1 MLRKVLFLAFLLI
14 SSILFGQ
21 EPLDLELNNF
31 EYPYP
36 VRYFDLEVQ
45 DEKLR
50 MAFMQIEPSKSN
62 GQTITLFHGKNFC
75 GAYFQKVIQ
84 DLVDQGF
91 KVIVPDQIG
100 FGKSSKPKRLQY
112 SFHILAE
119 NTRSLLNSI
128 GVKQTHVLGHSMGGM
143 LAVRFALM
151 YKEDVP
157 KLILVNPI
165 GLEDYKRTVPYQ
177 KIEKLYQE
185 ELKKTEEG
193 IRSYQK
199 ENYYHGEW
207 KTEYEPWVQ
216 LLYRW
221 SLNPD
226 YPRLAWN
233 AALTSEMVYT
243 QPVVYEFGDIKAQ
256 TLLIIGQLDRTAI
269 GKNSAPPEV
278 RKTLGNYPELG
289 RATAR
294 AIPNAKLIELNGIGH
309 VPHLEAYD
317 QFWKALSEFLTTPHL
332 SRKVAE

>member
-1 MLRKVLFLAFLLI
+1 MYIKLLSLAMLFL
-14 SSILFGQ
+14 SSISYAQ
-21 EPLDLELNNF
+21 EPLDLELKNF

-36 VRYFDLEVQ
+36 VKYFDLEIQ

-50 MAFMQIEPSKSN
+50 MAFMQIEPSKPN

-75 GAYFQKVIQ
+75 GAYFKQVIQ

-100 FGKSSKPKRLQY
+100 FGKSSKPKRVQY
-112 SFHILAE
+112 SFHMLAE
-119 NTRSLLNSI
+119 NTKNLLNSI

-151 YKEDVP
+151 YKEDVS

-165 GLEDYKRTVPYQ
+165 GLEDYKRKVMYQ

-207 KTEYEPWVQ
+207 KPEYEPWVQ

-221 SLNPD
+221 SLNPE

-243 QPVVYEFGDIKAQ
+243 QPVVYEFGDLKAQ

-269 GKNSAPPEV
+269 GKNLTPPDV

-289 RATAR
+289 RATQG
-294 AIPNAKLIELNGIGH
+294 AIPNAKLVELSQVGH
-309 VPHLEAYD
+309 VPHIEAYEK
-317 QFWKALSEFLTTPHL
+317 FWIALQEFLTN
-332 SRKVAE
+332 

>member
-1 MLRKVLFLAFLLI
+1 MYIKLLSLAMLFL
-14 SSILFGQ
+14 SSISYAQ
-21 EPLDLELNNF
+21 EPLDLELKNF

-36 VRYFDLEVQ
+36 VKYFDLEIQ

-50 MAFMQIEPSKSN
+50 MAFMQIEPSKPN

-75 GAYFQKVIQ
+75 GAYFKQVIQ

-100 FGKSSKPKRLQY
+100 FGKSSKPKRVQY
-112 SFHILAE
+112 SFHMLAE
-119 NTRSLLNSI
+119 NTKNLLNSI

-151 YKEDVP
+151 YKEDVS

-165 GLEDYKRTVPYQ
+165 GLEDYKRKVMYQ

-207 KTEYEPWVQ
+207 KPEYEPWVQ

-221 SLNPD
+221 SLNPE

-243 QPVVYEFGDIKAQ
+243 QPVVYEFGDLKAQ

-269 GKNSAPPEV
+269 GKNLTPPDV

-289 RATAR
+289 RATQS
-294 AIPNAKLIELNGIGH
+294 AIPNAKLVELSQVGH
-309 VPHLEAYD
+309 VPHIEAYEK
-317 QFWKALSEFLTTPHL
+317 FWIALQEFLTN
-332 SRKVAE
+332 